1 MAKTVAEI
9 AAEIADGF
17 IASVVEPTAPNVQKV
32 EMRKAFMSGFLA
44 ALLDIDKI
52 ANSHDEAEAA
62 HMLDAYHKEL
72 LVHFKVHWRSVKKGN

>member
-1 MAKTVAEI
+1 MAKTV
-9 AAEIADGF
+9 AEIADGF
-17 IASVVEPTAPNVQKV
+17 IASVLEPTAPEVQKM

-62 HMLDAYHKEL
+62 HMLDALLLWEMEL
-72 LVHFKVHWRSVKKGN
+72 VASVTTQV